1 MAFSIL
7 LIVLSLALLAYW
19 FRYSCLLIV
28 HTRTAEDFGL
38 EVSRANGLSFAMVK
52 ERLDSGEARELAPL
66 YESLSRDYEVL
77 TQLLGQLNREEQQLE
92 EQLLQVNFRVTQVW
106 FRVANAVGLK
116 AAAGAL
122 EELNEMVAH
131 FANSVGEQQQVSS
144 NA

>member
-1 MAFSIL
+1 MTFSIL

-28 HTRTAEDFGL
+28 HTRTAEDFAL

-52 ERLDSGEARELAPL
+52 ERLDSGEAKELAPL

-92 EQLLQVNFRVTQVW
+92 ERLLQLNFRVTQVW
-106 FRVANAVGLK
+106 FRVASAVGLK
-116 AAAGAL
+116 AAVSAL
-122 EELNEMVAH
+122 EEMNEMVAH
-131 FANSVGEQQQVSS
+131 FANSLGERQQVMSQS
-144 NA
+144 

>member
-7 LIVLSLALLAYW
+7 LIVFSLALLAYW

-28 HTRTAEDFGL
+28 HTRTAEDFALG
-38 EVSRANGLSFAMVK
+38 VSRANRLSFAMVK
-52 ERLDSGEARELAPL
+52 ERLESGEARELAPL

-92 EQLLQVNFRVTQVW
+92 ERLLQLNFRVTQVW

-116 AAAGAL
+116 AAVDAL
-122 EELNEMVAH
+122 EEMSEMVAH
-131 FANSVGEQQQVSS
+131 FANSVGERQQVMLQS
-144 NA
+144 